1 MSGEPAFPDT
11 APPGLA
17 RQVLLGGLLLAA
29 LALAAGLLL
38 DDPAEWVADRVAPVP
53 ILVLAV
59 ITLGLMIVARVR
71 GGPAPAPFSS
81 ARQRFFWAARF
92 AFATAAAIL
101 VLIWIG
107 PWIAGLKLARELFQ
121 AVLLVVVTGVVL
133 GLVGSCLANA
143 LRTIRG
149 RA

>member
-1 MSGEPAFPDT
+1 MSDDVLPAT

-17 RQVLLGGLLLAA
+17 RWVVVGGILLTA
-29 LALAAGLLL
+29 LGLAAGLLL
-38 DDPAEWVADRVAPVP
+38 DDPAEWVADRVAPWP

-59 ITLGLMIVARVR
+59 VTLVLMMLARIR
-71 GGPAPAPFSS
+71 GATPVPFAS
-81 ARQRFFWAARF
+81 AWQRFAWVMRF

-107 PWIAGLKLARELFQ
+107 PWIAGLKVARELFQ
-121 AVLLVVVTGVVL
+121 GVLLITVSGVVL
-133 GLVGSCLANA
+133 ALVGSSAANL

-149 RA
+149 TR